1 MRESDNKEQ
10 IISLIE
16 DRINNGLLFESFNR
30 IVNAMKTFPDS
41 VRLRQLRGLTLARLG
56 QTLQARN
63 TLEEL
68 YQEGHRDSE
77 TMGLLARVY
86 KDLYRKN
93 NDPLYASLSKEIY
106 YDNYRT
112 NKSHYTGINAA
123 SMSLILGEKSQ
134 AQEIAVEILS
144 CISPDTADIWELAS
158 RGEASLITGDI
169 ESAVHAYKQV
179 RSAAGDRIGYLS
191 SINSQLH
198 LLSRVM
204 DIPEQVLS
212 LLKPA
217 PMIIFTGHMIDHPE
231 RQHPRF
237 PESIADAVSERIEA
251 AIKSIGPAIGFTSA
265 SCGADILFIEAM
277 ERLGHKV
284 VIYLPFEKDDFIKTS
299 VSFPGEEWVNRF
311 NRIIEEHDIRYL
323 TGEGYLGNDFLFDF
337 LGKVLF
343 GMAILHADLHHGD
356 AHLLGVVNSSSKG
369 LAGGSHD
376 IIRHWPENREKTI
389 IDIADLQK
397 KSFPAAA
404 AVKPAVQRSE
414 DAAGLK
420 RELRSILFADIVGY
434 SRVEEDQTPI
444 FLHHILKRIAGEL
457 SSLPA
462 PDILNTWG
470 DAVFAVFPDPSCAV
484 KYALAMQSAIINR
497 DGSGSKLPEDI
508 NIRIALHV
516 GPVFVADDPLTGRN
530 NAYGSHINRAA
541 RIEPVTLPGKIYVS
555 EQFAAMLA
563 FISGENY
570 SFTYVGRIALPKKF
584 GEQELYLLEP
594 VEDSNPLD
602 RKII

>member
-1 MRESDNKEQ
+1 MRESDNKEK

-16 DRINNGLLFESFNR
+16 DRINNGLLFEAFNR
-30 IVNAMKTFPDS
+30 IDAALGVFPES
-41 VRLRQLRGLTLARLG
+41 VRLRQLRGLSLARLG

-93 NDPLYASLSKEIY
+93 NDLLYASLSQEIY
-106 YDNYRT
+106 FDNYRT

-123 SMSLILGEKSQ
+123 TMSFILGEKNQ
-134 AQEIAVEILS
+134 AQEIAGEILA
-144 CISPDTADIWELAS
+144 CISPDTIDIWELAS
-158 RGEASLITGDI
+158 RGEASLIMGDF
-169 ESAVHAYKQV
+169 ESAVNSYTQA
-179 RSAAGDRIGYLS
+179 RAAAGDRIGYLS
-191 SINSQLH
+191 SINDQLR
-198 LLSRVM
+198 LLDRVM
-204 DIPEQVLS
+204 DIPQKVIE

-217 PMIIFTGHMIDHPE
+217 PMIIFTGHMIDHPDRPE
-231 RQHPRF
+231 PRF
-237 PESIADAVSERIEA
+237 PDTIADDVSARIEE
-251 AIKSIGPAIGFTSA
+251 AIKTIHPAIGFTSA

-284 VIYLPFEKDDFIKTS
+284 VIYLPFDSDDFVKTS
-299 VSFPGEEWVNRF
+299 IAFAGEDWVNRF

-356 AHLLGVVNSSSKG
+356 AHLLGVINSRSGG
-369 LAGGSHD
+369 LTGGSHD
-376 IIRHWPENREKTI
+376 IIKHWPDTKEKI
-389 IDIADLQK
+389 LIDIADLEPKARTSAMPVGHLNQT
-397 KSFPAAA
+397 PGEL
-404 AVKPAVQRSE
+404 P
-414 DAAGLK
+414 GLK

-444 FLHHILKRIAGEL
+444 FLHHILKNIAAEL
-457 SSLPA
+457 AVLGA

-470 DAVFAVFPDPSCAV
+470 DAVFAVFPDPSSAV
-484 KYALAMQSAIINR
+484 KYALAMQSAVINR
-497 DGSGSKLPEDI
+497 TGKESKLPEDI
-508 NIRIALHV
+508 NIRIALHI

-555 EQFAAMLA
+555 EQFAAMLT
-563 FISGENY
+563 FLEGENF

-594 VEDSNPLD
+594 FDESNPLD
-602 RKII
+602 RKLR